1 MVENRQTNRILLG
14 LVIVLLVLYGWY
26 NSPNYSRAQPLTE
39 PLAGTYVDTSSEGRV
54 WIAIDHEESTF
65 YYTDQINSWYIQGTV
80 QKNSEGQYWLHC
92 PQKDSQVILPEQIL
106 KLRNGL
112 LTVQIA
118 GAELIF
124 TKNSEA
130 AVTLNDVTY
139 R

>member
-1 MVENRQTNRILLG
+1 MEENRQTNRILLG
-14 LVIVLLVLYGWY
+14 LVIVLLVLFGWY
-26 NSPNYSRAQPLTE
+26 NSPNYSRAQPLTDQ
-39 PLAGTYVDTSSEGRV
+39 LAGTYMDTSSEGCV

-65 YYTDQINSWYIQGTV
+65 YYTAQSNRWYIQGTV
-80 QKNSEGQYWLHC
+80 QTNSEGQYWLHC
-92 PQKDSQVILPEQIL
+92 PRKDSQSILPEQEIL
-106 KLRNGL
+106 LRDGL

-124 TKNSEA
+124 TKDSEA

>member
-1 MVENRQTNRILLG
+1 MSLHPSTFFSLCPIC
-14 LVIVLLVLYGWY
+14 IVLL
-26 NSPNYSRAQPLTE
+26 
-39 PLAGTYVDTSSEGRV
+39 
-54 WIAIDHEESTF
+54 H
-65 YYTDQINSWYIQGTV
+65 QINSWYIQGTV